1 MKKRK
6 AGKGSKKREASQQQQ
21 QQEQAEQEQEQD
33 LAVGDEAAL
42 MELYGRLVEFYT
54 RHKPENLDEDVLT
67 ILIQFVIDT
76 GGKASLNK
84 KLKAQYGEDLESF
97 DALGQAQTTGT
108 SLELQQPESPKM
120 RKPRPPS
127 QPKEDTMKN
136 IRKSLKTKRVP
147 GDLDVLDHPTKSLEA
162 RDLLEAFYSM
172 HDESKLT
179 SDTGVEKF
187 VIWAEKNGIDALDTK
202 LQAKYD
208 KSLKDD
214 EVKRIALRRRNLE
227 DKITAFYMKY
237 DAAKL
242 NTRFT
247 VLNIVNWTMKHGL
260 TELNEKFMERYGRV
274 VVDLSGLDDVDIE
287 LDI

>member
-1 MKKRK
+1 
-6 AGKGSKKREASQQQQ
+6 
-21 QQEQAEQEQEQD
+21 
-33 LAVGDEAAL
+33 

-54 RHKPENLDEDVLT
+54 RYKPENLDEDVLT

-76 GGKASLNK
+76 GGKESLNK
-84 KLKAQYGEDLESF
+84 KLMDKYGEDLNTF
-97 DALGQAQTTGT
+97 DPMGEAQTPLSSG
-108 SLELQQPESPKM
+108 SEDEKSQIP
-120 RKPRPPS
+120 RPRPPS
-127 QPKEDTMKN
+127 TPKPKPKENTMKN
-136 IRKSLKTKRVP
+136 LRKSLKAKRVP
-147 GDLDVLDHPTKSLEA
+147 GDLDVLDHPTASLQA

-172 HDESKLT
+172 HDETKLV

-202 LQAKYD
+202 LKAKYD
-208 KSLKDD
+208 KSLKDE

-227 DKITAFYMKY
+227 DKITAFYVEH
-237 DAAKL
+237 DPAKL

-274 VVDLSGLDDVDIE
+274 VVDLSGDDGQDEID

>member
-1 MKKRK
+1 
-6 AGKGSKKREASQQQQ
+6 
-21 QQEQAEQEQEQD
+21 
-33 LAVGDEAAL
+33 

-54 RHKPENLDEDVLT
+54 QYKPENLDEDVLT

-76 GGKASLNK
+76 GGKESLNA
-84 KLKAQYGEDLESF
+84 KLKAKYGQDLNTF
-97 DALGQAQTTGT
+97 DPEEAQTLTQGGGEG
-108 SLELQQPESPKM
+108 SGQLP
-120 RKPRPPS
+120 KPRPPS
-127 QPKEDTMKN
+127 TPKPQPKEDTMKN
-136 IRKSLKTKRVP
+136 LRKSLKAKRTP
-147 GDLDVLDHPTKSLEA
+147 GDLDVLDHPTTSLEA

-172 HDESKLT
+172 HDETKLT

-187 VIWAEKNGIDALDTK
+187 VIWAEKNGIDALDSK
-202 LQAKYD
+202 LQAKYK
-208 KSLKDD
+208 KSLKDE

-227 DKITAFYMKY
+227 DRITAFYMKY

-274 VVDLSGLDDVDIE
+274 VVDLSGLDDEDIE